1 MPETAANAPP
11 LLIDAMLGSLARRLR
26 WLGYDAEYRRDLA
39 DAEMM
44 RIARQ
49 EGRVLVTRDRE
60 LAGRRGWAGSRGSL
74 YLAGDTLDEQVKA
87 IIAALGP
94 PPGPSRCTVCNGD
107 LLPLDPAEAAAL
119 VPPYVGATQT
129 EFARCQRCGRVYWP
143 GTHWPGLRAWRE
155 GAATASTPSLE
166 SEEGEEV

>member
-44 RIARQ
+44 RIASH

-60 LAGRRGWAGSRGSL
+60 LAGRRSWAGSRGSL
-74 YLAGDTLDEQVKA
+74 FLASDKLEEQVKTT
-87 IIAALGP
+87 IAAFGP
-94 PPGPSRCTVCNGD
+94 PPGPSRCTVCNGE
-107 LLPLDPAEAAAL
+107 LLPLDPAQAAAL
-119 VPPYVGATQT
+119 VPPYVAATQT
-129 EFARCQRCGRVYWP
+129 EFSRCQRCRRVYWP
-143 GTHWPGLRAWRE
+143 GTHWPGLLAWRT
-155 GAATASTPSLE
+155 GPSATEMPGIPDPEHLAS
-166 SEEGEEV
+166 